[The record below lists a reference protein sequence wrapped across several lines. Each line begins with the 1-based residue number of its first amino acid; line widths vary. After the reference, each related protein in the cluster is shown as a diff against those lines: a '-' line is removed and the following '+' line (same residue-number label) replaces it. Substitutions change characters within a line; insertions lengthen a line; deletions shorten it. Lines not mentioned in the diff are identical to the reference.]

1 MPNLKSAMSSQFH
14 ELLDTPTKQNL
25 TQVVNMLIQPAADF
39 ASTQQ
44 SGLKLGDT
52 SALCPEPVAQM
63 EGLSRLFWGIFP
75 SLAGSSSTQL
85 DLSTL
90 ISSIKQ
96 GTDPS
101 HPNYWGDIG
110 FIDQRAVEAAVF
122 GFGFCL
128 IPEKIS
134 SLFDDSTLDNLI
146 NWLNQTIDCE
156 VADSNWRFFPIL
168 IQIGLMRLGKDY
180 DRSCIEKHFNEIEK
194 MYLGNG
200 WYCDGPGRPK
210 DYYISMGFHF
220 YSLLYVKFM
229 SDIDPERCEK
239 LLQRAEKFSHDY
251 ICYFSPQ
258 GNNIPFGR
266 SLTYRFAH
274 VAYWSAMIYV
284 GSQAHSLGVMKG
296 IVLRNL
302 RWWLQQDCLDNQ
314 GLMTIGYAYSN
325 IIMAEDYNGPGSPYW
340 ALKTFLF
347 LALPDKHAFWHEDEL
362 PLPQIQPVK
371 VIPEAE
377 SIVFQQ
383 PDSNHS
389 WLLTSGQLEL
399 NNYVNTDAKYTKFAY
414 SNKFGF
420 CLDRG
425 RFGLRHTPVDS
436 MLYLAEKDDY
446 YRGRRECTQVNI
458 TSEYIYS
465 QWSPWH
471 DVHIETWLM
480 GEPDYQIRVHKV
492 TSDRELDAVEG
503 GWAIPAS
510 EAQSVNTTDTLA
522 HCHYQGRDLFIKSL
536 HGATYNAFFQQTPP
550 NSHILFSEQASIPV
564 LRSKIDKGTSWL
576 VSMVGSDCQL
586 DALPEI
592 QFDQETQ
599 TLIWN
604 SKAVRLETK

>member
-14 ELLDTPTKQNL
+14 QLLDTPTKDNL
-25 TQVVNMLIQPAADF
+25 TQVLNMLIQPAASF
-39 ASTQQ
+39 ASMQD

-52 SALCPEPVAQM
+52 SALCPESVAQM

-75 SLAGSSSTQL
+75 SLAGAPSTQL

-90 ISSIKQ
+90 VNAIKQ
-96 GTDPS
+96 GTDPK

-110 FIDQRAVEAAVF
+110 FIDQRAVEAAVY

-128 IPEKIS
+128 IPEQIS
-134 SLFDDSTLDNLI
+134 SLFDESTLENLVT
-146 NWLNQTIDCE
+146 WLNQTIDCE

-168 IQIGLMRLGKDY
+168 IQVGLMRLGKEY
-180 DRSCIEKHFNEIEK
+180 DRSCIEKHFTEIEK

-229 SDIDPERCEK
+229 SEIDPERCQT
-239 LLQRAEKFSHDY
+239 LLSRAEQFSHDY
-251 ICYFSPQ
+251 LCYFAPE
-258 GNNIPFGR
+258 GDNIAFGR

-284 GSQAHSLGVMKG
+284 DSQAHSLGIMKG

-302 RWWLQQDCLDNQ
+302 RWWLQQECLDNQ
-314 GLMTIGYAYSN
+314 GVMNIGYAYSN
-325 IIMAEDYNGPGSPYW
+325 LIMAEDYNGPGSPYW

-347 LALPDKHAFWHEDEL
+347 LALPDQHPFWEVKEQ
-362 PLPQIQPVK
+362 PLPQNPQVK
-371 VIPEAE
+371 VIPEAGK
-377 SIVFQQ
+377 IVFQQ
-383 PDSNHS
+383 PEANHS

-414 SNKFGF
+414 SNKYGF

-446 YRGRRECTQVNI
+446 YRGRRECQQVKI
-458 TSEYIYS
+458 TEEFIYS
-465 QWSPWH
+465 QWNPWH
-471 DVHIETWLM
+471 DVAVETWLM
-480 GEPDYQIRVHKV
+480 GKPDHQIRIHKI
-492 TSDRELDAVEG
+492 TTNRELDAAEG
-503 GWAIPAS
+503 GWAIPTS
-510 EAQSVNTTDTLA
+510 EANAINTTETLA
-522 HCHYQGRDLFIKSL
+522 CCQYQGKELFIKSIYGKT
-536 HGATYNAFFQQTPP
+536 HKAFFQQTPP
-550 NSHILFSEQASIPV
+550 NSHILFSEQASIPT
-564 LRSKIDKGTSWL
+564 LCSTIDKGVNWL
-576 VSMVGSDCQL
+576 VSVVGSDSKLAQL
-586 DALPEI
+586 PTIHFDETAQILTWDDKVI
-592 QFDQETQ
+592 Q
-599 TLIWN
+599 L
-604 SKAVRLETK
+604 